1 MYHGKVTPLGRR
13 PTGAKIKKTRE
24 KKKRELGGYPAETQ
38 IGERRVRIKRTKG
51 GGFKLAVLKDGYAN
65 ISKPDGSTIKS
76 KILDVVEN
84 KADRSYKRR
93 KIMTRGAIIRT
104 DAGLARITS
113 RPGQDGVI
121 NAVLIGEKES

>member
-76 KILDVVEN
+76 SSFPVLSSTVIFLSN
-84 KADRSYKRR
+84 SS
-93 KIMTRGAIIRT
+93 TSTAICP
-104 DAGLARITS
+104 TS
-113 RPGQDGVI
+113 SR
-121 NAVLIGEKES
+121 VLVP